1 VDLGTTLSSRTG
13 SNWALVRLFRSYSR
27 NAVLRHRESVTF
39 HCKESES
46 DRYPDYSGSRAV
58 SLGACLYIIQNPV
71 ASRISNDWI
80 GIAHHRE
87 AQPWEILD
95 RPDLV
100 YDHFDGTK
108 HLEAFLPIKAKA
120 QIVEQDNF
128 FSHRC
133 HYEYKSRPLQKESRT
148 IKLFR
153 SSQDK
158 APLYSG
164 DTDLELIGTVR
175 LEVNPKM
182 PSEVVEIRAGVR
194 RYKCKLC
201 SS

>member
-1 VDLGTTLSSRTG
+1 MGTTLSSRTD
-13 SNWALVRLFRSYSR
+13 SNWVPVRLFGSYNR
-27 NAVLRHRESVTF
+27 NVVLHHRECAAV
-39 HCKESES
+39 HYKGSES
-46 DRYPDYSGSRAV
+46 DWYPHHSGSRAV

-80 GIAHHRE
+80 GIAYHRE

-95 RPDLV
+95 HPDLV
-100 YDHFDGTK
+100 YDHLDGSK

-120 QIVEQDNF
+120 QIVEEDDF

-133 HYEYKSRPLQKESRT
+133 NYEYKSRPLKKASRT

-182 PSEVVEIRAGVR
+182 PSEVVETRAGVR